1 MISSPESESQREVAM
16 ADSRSSMRRLL
27 GYALPHLSEFLVVV
41 GLVLVYV
48 VTQVMQP
55 WLVKIVIDRDLIV
68 KHPDFRAIV
77 MIGILY
83 LATTA
88 VGLWANFTQ
97 NRKLQWFGQRIVREI
112 RDVLYAHIES
122 LAMRFFDTH
131 ETGRLI
137 TNVASDTNRVSQFF
151 TSFLL
156 SLIQDGM
163 MLVVTMGALH

>member
-1 MISSPESESQREVAM
+1 MISSSESESQREVAM

-27 GYALPHLSEFLVVV
+27 SYALPHLGEFLVVV
-41 GLVLVYV
+41 GLVLIYV

-68 KHPDFRAIV
+68 KHPDFHAIL

-88 VGLWANFTQ
+88 VGLLANFTQ

-112 RDVLYAHIES
+112 RDDLYAH
-122 LAMRFFDTH
+122 
-131 ETGRLI
+131 
-137 TNVASDTNRVSQFF
+137 NRV
-151 TSFLL
+151 
-156 SLIQDGM
+156 
-163 MLVVTMGALH
+163 VVDAIL